1 MNFQNELKKFDLKEV
16 FSHDDYVK
24 YLESKTVRTPKTGTI
39 LDYISKEEELEL
51 RAQKVIDLKAY
62 DPTPQHIKEHM
73 NFAFKVFHE
82 VCENNRKDELLEFL
96 EKNELGQKALL
107 STNWYEKYNYKYNIA
122 S

>member
-16 FSHDDYVK
+16 FNHDDYMK

-39 LDYISKEEELEL
+39 LDYISKEQELQL
-51 RAQKVIDLKAY
+51 RAQKVIDLKPY

-82 VCENNRKDELLEFL
+82 VCEQNKNDELLQFL
-96 EKNELGQKALL
+96 QTNELRQKVLL
-107 STNWYEKYNYKYNIA
+107 STNWYEKYNYTYNIA